1 AANRTCTAD
10 AASAGICAA
19 VASAQSY
26 RSSATQPDYREGL
39 PSAINSRARA
49 SHVARLH
56 DELLE
61 QRAQIERC
69 AKCPIRH
76 CWNGT
81 IMDRVDRPSDDRR
94 GSLTARAPPALPSAR
109 AALASL
115 AGRAAAARAAHEL
128 PTIPRNPWNPRSIT
142 AREVACAVV
151 FDDVQTRVSFMR
163 VKRPADIRRQP
174 ITAAACDA

>member
-1 AANRTCTAD
+1 
-10 AASAGICAA
+10 
-19 VASAQSY
+19 
-26 RSSATQPDYREGL
+26 
-39 PSAINSRARA
+39 AINSRARA

-94 GSLTARAPPALPSAR
+94 GGFAAR
-109 AALASL
+109 AAFTLSAARADLASL

-128 PTIPRNPWNPRSIT
+128 PTVSRNPWTPRSIT

-151 FDDVQTRVSFMR
+151 FDDVQTRINFMR
-163 VKRPADIRRQP
+163 VKRPTDIRRQP
-174 ITAAACDA
+174 ITATACNADPIRTAWSLRGVLARLPKR